1 MANLSA
7 LNTLI
12 ELASKDSDSAAKKL
26 GQALRMAED
35 TEKKLNLLLS
45 YREEYAARFQTSMTA
60 GLTAV
65 DYRNFQ
71 LFIEKLD
78 AAIEGQQSIV
88 LEAKRQTEIE
98 RKSWQECERKRMSY
112 DTLASRAEKQ
122 LQQKENKRDQKQNDE
137 YAARA
142 AMHKR

>member
-7 LNTLI
+7 LTTLI
-12 ELASKDSDSAAKKL
+12 DLASKDSDNAAKKL

-35 TEKKLNLLLS
+35 TEQKLNLLLN
-45 YREEYAARFQTSMTA
+45 YRDEYAARFQTSMTA

-65 DYRNFQ
+65 DYRNFRH
-71 LFIEKLD
+71 FIEKLD

-88 LEAKRQTEIE
+88 MAAKHQTEIE
-98 RKSWQECERKRMSY
+98 RKSWQDCERKRMSY

-122 LQQKENKRDQKQNDE
+122 LQQQENKRDQKQTDE
-137 YAARA
+137 HAARA

>member
-12 ELASKDSDSAAKKL
+12 ELASKDSDNAAVKL
-26 GQALRMAED
+26 GQALRAAED

-45 YREEYAARFQTSMTA
+45 YREEYAARFQTSMTT

-88 LEAKRQTEIE
+88 MEAKRLTEIE